1 MKNTDALELSEKLG
15 ETARRV
21 RLAVLALDGI
31 ESTEDTPPISE
42 LLLKVEREIKEVADQ
57 INPPSE

>member
-1 MKNTDALELSEKLG
+1 
-15 ETARRV
+15 
-21 RLAVLALDGI
+21 LALDEI

-57 INPPSE
+57 INPPSD